1 MREIINTMSVI
12 MNAMRDIVYKIL
24 VQNGTKNPVRVERE
38 RTFTV
43 LNVRHQ
49 DDEGDDR
56 DQDGKQGATEV
67 DEIEELIECFL
78 FALPIAEEA

>member
-1 MREIINTMSVI
+1 MREIINTMSFI
-12 MNAMRDIVYKIL
+12 INTMRNIVYKFL
-24 VQNGTKNPVRVERE
+24 VQYGIKNPVRVERE

-56 DQDGKQGATEV
+56 DQDGKQGAPEV
-67 DEIEELIECFL
+67 DEVEELIECFL

>member
-12 MNAMRDIVYKIL
+12 INTMRDIVYKFL
-24 VQNGTKNPVRVERE
+24 VQNGIKNPVREERE

-56 DQDGKQGATEV
+56 DQDGKQGAAEV
-67 DEIEELIECFL
+67 DEVE
-78 FALPIAEEA
+78 